1 MAFIGNT
8 SNPQTYVPQ
17 IVYFSGNASTTAFTL
32 PFTPA
37 STAQVLVHVAN
48 VAQNP
53 ASAYTIIGNTITFT
67 SAPPTGS
74 NNIWIEYASLSTQ
87 AVAPSAGTVNTVQ
100 LGTIS
105 NINSVGSNLTL
116 QTNGTTAITIDQN
129 GRLGMGTSTPV
140 SLITVNNS
148 TFGGAAAVYLST
160 TTQVTSASAYG
171 GVITVRDAYAS
182 GSNNSFAGIS
192 FSSSPGNDY
201 AIGKLSNSSGIGY
214 LSIYQS
220 DTPTELL
227 RIDAS
232 GNINFK
238 VANAGIVFDNTNS
251 GVLTESTLN
260 DYETGTWTP
269 VYTIQSG
276 SFTAITYTVQSG
288 WYVKVGRMVM
298 VYWDLQVSNVN
309 YGSYGSNQVVITGLP
324 FTAGSAAAGLV
335 NQANN
340 WSSNNPNAVVVNS
353 GATTMQLGNNNFIQ
367 NAATIAS
374 YMNTGATKNET
385 HGQLTYYASF

>member
-37 STAQVLVHVAN
+37 STAQVVVVVAN
-48 VAQNP
+48 VIQNP
-53 ASAYTIIGNTITFT
+53 ASAYTIIGNTLTFT

-87 AVAPSAGTVNTVQ
+87 AVAPSAGTVNTLQ

-129 GRLGMGTSTPV
+129 GRLGMGTSSPV

-148 TFGGAAAVYLST
+148 TFGGAAAMYLAT

-192 FSSSPGNDY
+192 FTSSPGNDY

-251 GVLTESTLN
+251 GVLTESALT

-269 VYTIQSG
+269 TLGGTSSLTSVI
-276 SFTAITYTVQSG
+276 ATYT
-288 WYVKVGRMVM
+288 KVGNI
-298 VYWDLQVSNVN
+298 VYSFFDITVSAIGTGNTYFVN
-309 YGSYGSNQVVITGLP
+309 GFP
-324 FTAGSAAAGLV
+324 FTCINNDGGAVSYFNGSATNMYWVSVQMTNSAAQCRIVGSTSLSNGV
-335 NQANN
+335 NNSPTFFQNGTRLIG
-340 WSSNNPNAVVVNS
+340 SVVYRV
-353 GATTMQLGNNNFIQ
+353 AF
-367 NAATIAS
+367 
-374 YMNTGATKNET
+374 
-385 HGQLTYYASF
+385 

>member
-37 STAQVLVHVAN
+37 STAQVVVVVAN
-48 VAQNP
+48 VIQNP
-53 ASAYTIIGNTITFT
+53 ASAYTIIGNTLTFT

-87 AVAPSAGTVNTVQ
+87 AVAPSAGTVNTLQ

-148 TFGGAAAVYLST
+148 TFGGAAAMYLAT

-192 FSSSPGNDY
+192 FTSSPGNDY

-251 GVLTESTLN
+251 GVLTESALT

-269 VYTIQSG
+269 TLGGTSSLTSVI
-276 SFTAITYTVQSG
+276 ATYT
-288 WYVKVGRMVM
+288 KVGNI
-298 VYWDLQVSNVN
+298 VYSFFDITVSAIGTGNTYFVN
-309 YGSYGSNQVVITGLP
+309 GFP
-324 FTAGSAAAGLV
+324 FTCINNDGGAVSYFNGSATNMYWVSVQMTNSAAQCRIVGSTSLSNGV
-335 NQANN
+335 NNSPTFFQNGTRLIG
-340 WSSNNPNAVVVNS
+340 SVVYRV
-353 GATTMQLGNNNFIQ
+353 AF
-367 NAATIAS
+367 
-374 YMNTGATKNET
+374 
-385 HGQLTYYASF
+385 

>member
-37 STAQVLVHVAN
+37 STAQVVVVVAN
-48 VAQNP
+48 VIQNP
-53 ASAYTIIGNTITFT
+53 ASAYTIIGNTLTFT

-87 AVAPSAGTVNTVQ
+87 AVAPSAGTVNTLQ

-129 GRLGMGTSTPV
+129 GRLGMGTSSPV

-148 TFGGAAAVYLST
+148 TFGGAAAMYLAT

-192 FSSSPGNDY
+192 FTSSPGNDY

-238 VANAGIVFDNTNS
+238 VANAGIVFNNTTS
-251 GVLTESTLN
+251 GVLTESTLT

-269 VYTIQSG
+269 TLGGTSSLTSVI
-276 SFTAITYTVQSG
+276 ATYT
-288 WYVKVGRMVM
+288 KVGNI
-298 VYWDLQVSNVN
+298 VYSFFDITVSAIGTGNTYFVN
-309 YGSYGSNQVVITGLP
+309 GFP
-324 FTAGSAAAGLV
+324 FTCINNDGGAVSYFNGSATNMYWVSVQMTNSAAQCRIVGSTSLSNGV
-335 NQANN
+335 NNSPTFFQNGTRLIG
-340 WSSNNPNAVVVNS
+340 SVVYRV
-353 GATTMQLGNNNFIQ
+353 AF
-367 NAATIAS
+367 
-374 YMNTGATKNET
+374 
-385 HGQLTYYASF
+385 

>member
-17 IVYFSGNASTTAFTL
+17 IVYFSGNASTTSFTL

-87 AVAPSAGTVNTVQ
+87 AVAPSAGTVNTLQ

-129 GRLGMGTSTPV
+129 GRLGMGTSSPV

-148 TFGGAAAVYLST
+148 TFGGAAAMYLAT

-171 GVITVRDAYAS
+171 GVITVRDAYAT

-192 FSSSPGNDY
+192 FTSSPGNDY

-238 VANAGIVFDNTNS
+238 VANAGIVFNNTTS
-251 GVLTESTLN
+251 GVLTESTLT

-269 VYTIQSG
+269 TLGGTSSLTSVI
-276 SFTAITYTVQSG
+276 ATYT
-288 WYVKVGRMVM
+288 KVGNI
-298 VYWDLQVSNVN
+298 VYSFFDITVSAIGTGNTYFVN
-309 YGSYGSNQVVITGLP
+309 GFP
-324 FTAGSAAAGLV
+324 FTCINNDGGAVSYFNGSATNMYWVSVQMTNSAAQCRIVGSTSLSNGV
-335 NQANN
+335 NNSPTFFQNGTRLIG
-340 WSSNNPNAVVVNS
+340 SVVYRV
-353 GATTMQLGNNNFIQ
+353 AF
-367 NAATIAS
+367 
-374 YMNTGATKNET
+374 
-385 HGQLTYYASF
+385 